1 MTVAESRR
9 SPPWRSPLAL
19 LRRYPLTA
27 SVYVI
32 VVSLGTWTVG
42 RPDRHA
48 TLMRAFGI
56 SWADLA
62 GMRLHRLATAV
73 MIQSR
78 PGLRSTIGLLLVVI
92 PFAEWRLGP
101 RRTAITLFIG
111 DWVSTVSVL
120 ITLRLF
126 AAMGSSAALTAAM
139 TRDGGT
145 SSGVHALAAATIVGI
160 EQPKVRRYFA
170 FVLAVEIVTML
181 VFMHRL
187 YDAQHALAAL
197 TGWGLAR
204 IFRNRNRNRRQA
216 R

>member
-1 MTVAESRR
+1 MMTVAESRC
-9 SPPWRSPLAL
+9 SPPWRWPLAL
-19 LRRYPLTA
+19 LRRYPVTA
-27 SVYVI
+27 GVYAI
-32 VVSLGTWTVG
+32 VVALGVWTVG

-48 TLMRAFGI
+48 ALLRVFGI

-62 GMRLHRLATAV
+62 GMRLYRLATAI

-78 PGLRSTIGLLLVVI
+78 PGLRATIGLLLVVI

-120 ITLRLF
+120 ITLRLL
-126 AAMGSSAALTAAM
+126 AAMGSSAALTTAM

-145 SSGVHALAAATIVGI
+145 SSAVHALAAATIVGI
-160 EQPKVRRYFA
+160 EQPKVRRCLA
-170 FVLAVEIVTML
+170 FVLTVEIVTML

-204 IFRNRNRNRRQA
+204 IFRNRERRQP